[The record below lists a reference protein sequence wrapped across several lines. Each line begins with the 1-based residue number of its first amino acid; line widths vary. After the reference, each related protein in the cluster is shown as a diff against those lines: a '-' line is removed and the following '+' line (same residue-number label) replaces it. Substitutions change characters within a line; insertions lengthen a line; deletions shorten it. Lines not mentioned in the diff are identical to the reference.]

1 MIEAELQS
9 LRRLARC
16 YGVLTRYRDGF
27 SRHRDVSPAALIAVL
42 QELGA
47 PLESFRDIPAA
58 LFERRRE
65 HWRQLVEP
73 VEVVWDS
80 QPNAYCV
87 LRMPGE
93 GGAGKIQCDLQI
105 AEGETRSWSHD
116 PAELKTGRRV
126 EFDGSAYVTRLLP
139 LPDALPFGYHR
150 LRVEYNGQAAET
162 LLICAPRLCYAPSG
176 DASRRN
182 WGVFLPLYALQ
193 TETSWGA
200 GDLGDL
206 EVLTDWVRNRG
217 GAAVGTLP
225 LLTAFLDLPFD
236 PSPYGPAS
244 RLFWNEFYLDVP
256 RAPEFAICPQ
266 ARHLVHSAAW
276 KAEIEELRRAPLAD
290 VRRVMALKRRIL
302 EELAR
307 SLVSQPSARRAEF
320 DRYVETRPVLEK
332 YAQFRATVEKRRQTW
347 HDWPD
352 PLKSGFLHA
361 GDFDDA
367 ARNYHLYVQWLAD
380 QQLAHLS
387 QKARGGGTG
396 LYLDL
401 PLGVHPDGFD
411 VWDEPESFA
420 LGVAGGAPPDRFFTK
435 GQNWGFAPLNP
446 AQARLSGHQH
456 WIACLR
462 HAMRYAGVLRIDHVM
477 GLHRLYWIPKG
488 MEASEGTYVQ
498 YPAEE
503 LYAALS
509 LESHRHQA
517 VIVGEDLGTVP
528 NYIRRNMRAHALRG
542 MYVVQ
547 FELDPNPHEALRP
560 VAARSF
566 ASVNTHDT
574 AMFAAFWDEVDIDD
588 QIALGLLRAEEAEDD
603 RRYRQAVKS
612 ALIEYLRS
620 RGLLAVDHAS
630 ADAVLR
636 GCLLELAAGPAEFL
650 LVTLEDL
657 WGERRPQNTP
667 GTVDERPNWRRKAIH
682 SFEEFRRMPEVVEIL
697 DRINELRKQ

>member
-1 MIEAELQS
+1 MDEELQS
-9 LRRLARC
+9 LRRLARSC
-16 YGVLTRYRDGF
+16 GVLARFRDGF
-27 SRHRDVSPAALIAVL
+27 ARHRDVSPATLIAVL
-42 QELGA
+42 KELGA
-47 PLESFRDIPAA
+47 PLESIRDVRGA
-58 LFERRRE
+58 LSQRRHE
-65 HWRQLVEP
+65 LWSQLLEP
-73 VEVVWDS
+73 VNVIWDS
-80 QPNAYCV
+80 RPGASCL
-87 LRMPGE
+87 LRTPE
-93 GGAGKIQCDLQI
+93 AGGASRIQCDLQI
-105 AEGETRSWSHD
+105 SEGETRSWSLE
-116 PAELKTGRRV
+116 PTELKVARRV

-139 LPDALPFGYHR
+139 LPEALPFGYHR
-150 LRVEYNGQAAET
+150 LRVDYGGQAGET
-162 LLICAPRLCYAPSG
+162 VVVCAPRLCYAPPG
-176 DASRRN
+176 DARRN

-200 GDLGDL
+200 GDFGDL
-206 EVLTDWVRNRG
+206 EVLSDWVRNRG

-225 LLTAFLDLPFD
+225 MLTAFLDFPFD

-244 RLFWNEFYLDVP
+244 RLFWNEFYLDVSG
-256 RAPEFAICPQ
+256 APEFAICPQ

-307 SLVSQPSARRAEF
+307 ALVSQPSARRAEF

-347 HDWPD
+347 HEWPD

-361 GDFDDA
+361 GEFDEA

-380 QQLAHLS
+380 QQLAQLA

-446 AQARLSGHQH
+446 AHGRRTGHRH
-456 WIACLR
+456 WVACLR
-462 HAMRYAGVLRIDHVM
+462 HAMRHAGILRIDHVM
-477 GLHRLYWIPKG
+477 GLHRFYWIPKG

-509 LESHRHQA
+509 LESHRHQT
-517 VIVGEDLGTVP
+517 VVVGEDLGTVP
-528 NYIRRNMRAHALRG
+528 DYIRRTMREHALRG
-542 MYVVQ
+542 MYVGQ
-547 FELDPNPHEALRP
+547 FELEPNPHQALRP

-566 ASVNTHDT
+566 ASMNTHDT
-574 AMFAAFWDEVDIDD
+574 AMFAAFWDEQDIDD
-588 QIALGLLRAEEAEDD
+588 QIALGLLRAEEAEND
-603 RRYRQAVKS
+603 RRYRQAVKH
-612 ALIEYLRS
+612 AAIEYLRN
-620 RGLLAVDHAS
+620 RGLLPDGDTS
-630 ADAVLR
+630 AGAVLR
-636 GCLLELAAGPAEFL
+636 GCLMEMAAGPAEFL

-667 GTVDERPNWRRKAIH
+667 GTVEERPNWRRKATH
-682 SFEEFRRMPEVVEIL
+682 HFDEFRHMPEVVEIL
-697 DRINELRKQ
+697 ERINELRKQ

>member
-1 MIEAELQS
+1 
-9 LRRLARC
+9 
-16 YGVLTRYRDGF
+16 VLTRYRDGF
-27 SRHRDVSPAALIAVL
+27 YRHREASRAALLAVL
-42 QELGA
+42 RELGA
-47 PLESFRDIPAA
+47 PLESMRDVPAA
-58 LFERRRE
+58 LTERRQQL
-65 HWRQLVEP
+65 WRQLAEP
-73 VEVVWDS
+73 VQVVWD
-80 QPNAYCV
+80 NAPALCC
-87 LRMPGE
+87 LRLPAGT
-93 GGAGKIQCDLQI
+93 GAGKVQCGLRI

-116 PAELKTGRRV
+116 LAELKTTRRV
-126 EFDGSAYVTRLLP
+126 EFGGAAYASRLLP
-139 LPDALPFGYHR
+139 LPAELPFGYHR
-150 LRVEYNGQAAET
+150 LRVECGGQVAET
-162 LLICAPRLCYAPSG
+162 LLISAPRLCYAPSA
-176 DASRRN
+176 DASHRN

-193 TETSWGA
+193 TENSWGA

-206 EVLTDWVRNRG
+206 EILTDWVRNQG

-225 LLTAFLDLPFD
+225 LFTSFLDFPFD

-244 RLFWNEFYLDVP
+244 RLFWNEFYLDVA

-266 ARHLVHSAAW
+266 ARHVVHSTAW

-302 EELAR
+302 EELSR

-320 DRYVETRPVLEK
+320 DRYVEARPVLEK

-352 PLKSGFLHA
+352 PLQSGFLHA
-361 GDFDDA
+361 GDFDQA
-367 ARNYHLYVQWLAD
+367 AYNYHLYVQWLAD
-380 QQLAHLS
+380 QQLSQLA

-446 AQARLSGHQH
+446 AETRRTGHQH

-462 HAMRYAGVLRIDHVM
+462 NAMRYAGILRIDHVM
-477 GLHRLYWIPKG
+477 GLHRLYWVPKT
-488 MEASEGTYVQ
+488 MEASQGTYVQ

-509 LESHRHQA
+509 LESHRHQT

-528 NYIRRNMRAHALRG
+528 DYIRHTMRQHALRG
-542 MYVVQ
+542 MYVAQ
-547 FELDPNPHEALRP
+547 FELDPNPHQALRP
-560 VAARSF
+560 VVGRSF

-574 AMFAAFWDEVDIDD
+574 AMFASFWEEGDIDD
-588 QIALGLLRAEEAEDD
+588 QIELGLLRAEEAEDD
-603 RRYRQAVKS
+603 RRYRQAVKH

-620 RGLLAVDHAS
+620 RGRLPGNN
-630 ADAVLR
+630 ADSGAILR
-636 GCLLELAAGPAEFL
+636 GCLIEMAAGPAEFL

-667 GTVDERPNWRRKAIH
+667 GTVEERPNWRRKALR
-682 SFEEFRRMPEVVEIL
+682 SFEEFRRMPQVSEIL
-697 DRINELRKQ
+697 QRINDLRRQ

>member
-1 MIEAELQS
+1 MTEAELQS
-9 LRRLARC
+9 LKHLARS

-27 SRHRDVSPAALIAVL
+27 SRHREVSAETLLAVL
-42 QELGA
+42 RQLGA
-47 PLESFRDIPAA
+47 PLESMREVPAA
-58 LFERRRE
+58 LAARRHE
-65 HWRQLVEP
+65 LWRQLAGP
-73 VEVVWDS
+73 VQVIWDS
-80 QPNAYCV
+80 QPEACCS
-87 LRMPGE
+87 LRMPAGD
-93 GGAGKIQCDLQI
+93 AGKIQCDLQI
-105 AEGETRSWSHD
+105 ADGETRSWSRTA
-116 PAELKTGRRV
+116 AELKPSRRV
-126 EFDGSAYVTRLLP
+126 EFGGSSYVSRALP
-139 LPDALPFGYHR
+139 LPGPLPFGYHR
-150 LRVEYNGQAAET
+150 LRIEYDGQVAET
-162 LLICAPRLCYAPSG
+162 QLICAPRLCYAPSG
-176 DASRRN
+176 EASRRN

-206 EVLTDWVRNRG
+206 EVLTDWVRNQG

-225 LLTAFLDLPFD
+225 LFTAFLDFPYD

-256 RAPEFAICPQ
+256 GAPEFAICPQ
-266 ARHLVHSAAW
+266 ARHLVHSSAW

-307 SLVSQPSARRAEF
+307 ALVSQPSSRRDEF
-320 DRYVETRPVLEK
+320 DRFVETRPVLEK

-347 HDWPD
+347 HVWPD

-361 GDFDDA
+361 GDFDEA

-380 QQLAHLS
+380 QQLSHLA

-411 VWDEPESFA
+411 VWDEPDSFA

-446 AQARLSGHQH
+446 AQARGMGHQH

-477 GLHRLYWIPKG
+477 GLHRFYWIPKG

-509 LESHRHQA
+509 VESCRHQT
-517 VIVGEDLGTVP
+517 VVVGEDLGTVP
-528 NYIRRNMRAHALRG
+528 DYIRHSMKEHGLRG
-542 MYVVQ
+542 MYVAQ
-547 FELDPNPHEALRP
+547 FELDPNPQQALRP
-560 VAARSF
+560 VTGRAF
-566 ASVNTHDT
+566 ASINTHDT
-574 AMFAAFWDEVDIDD
+574 AMFNAFWDEADIDD
-588 QIALGLLRAEEAEDD
+588 QVDLGLLHAEESGDD

-612 ALIEYLRS
+612 ALIDYLRS
-620 RGLLAVDHAS
+620 RGLLPMETAYTYD
-630 ADAVLR
+630 VLK

-657 WGERRPQNTP
+657 WGERHPQNTP
-667 GTVDERPNWRRKAIH
+667 GTVDERANWRRKATH
-682 SFEEFRRMPEVVEIL
+682 TFEEFRRMPEVVDLL
-697 DRINELRKQ
+697 DRINELRKQQ